1 MSLRLGVFGTIA
13 DFLDGFS
20 DLTGR
25 AVAWLTPVMVVL
37 TFAVVIL
44 RYFFGFNTTAIQ
56 DSVMYMHAS
65 VFLLGAAYAL
75 NKGAQVRVDIFHR
88 SMSPRNKAWV
98 EAIGC
103 LVFLLPFCGL
113 IAFSSWHYVL
123 QSWAVSEGAR
133 DANGLPLVYLLKS
146 LLPLAA
152 TTLALQAIADT
163 CHSLSVLTHGENTND
178 SVNNDAGKDTA
189 EAQS

>member
-1 MSLRLGVFGTIA
+1 MSLRLGVFGTVA

-25 AVAWLTPVMVVL
+25 AVAWLTPIMVIL

-98 EAIGC
+98 EAVGC
-103 LVFLLPFCGL
+103 LIFLLPFCGL
-113 IAFSSWHYVL
+113 ILFSSWHYVL
-123 QSWAVSEGAR
+123 QSWAVTEGAR

-152 TTLALQAIADT
+152 TTLALQAVADT
-163 CHSLSVLTHGENTND
+163 CHSLSVLAHDD
-178 SVNNDAGKDTA
+178 SAEDVAVNGKGTV

>member
-1 MSLRLGVFGTIA
+1 MSSRTGVFGAIA

-25 AVAWLTPVMVVL
+25 AIAWLSPIMVIL
-37 TFAVVIL
+37 TCAVVVA
-44 RYFFGFNTTAIQ
+44 RYIMGRNTTAMA
-56 DSVMYMHAS
+56 DTVMYMHAI

-88 SMSPRNKAWV
+88 NFSPRQKAWV

-103 LVFLLPFCGL
+103 IIFLLPFCGL
-113 IAFSSWHYVL
+113 IAFASYGYVD
-123 QSWAVSEGAR
+123 QAWETKEGAR
-133 DANGLPLVYLLKS
+133 DANGLPFVYLLKTM
-146 LLPLAA
+146 LPIAA

-163 CHSLSVLTHGENTND
+163 CRSLSVLMHTDNSET
-178 SVNNDAGKDTA
+178 GK
-189 EAQS
+189 